1 MLMLILRQITGI
13 VYLIVL
19 KTYYNLSQILQQK
32 LAYQDAQL
40 SPVFSVKFKILD
52 VWVHAFLPILLILIK
67 EDVFYTVIT
76 IHNSN

>member
-1 MLMLILRQITGI
+1 MTHLVIMILTFVSKLVLKLMLMLILRQITGI

-52 VWVHAFLPILLILIK
+52 V
-67 EDVFYTVIT
+67 
-76 IHNSN
+76 